1 MMPLD
6 TFHRLLSTSLSMMP
20 LDTFHHF
27 AQYLTSVSINQ
38 GFFPVGFH
46 EFSVCQSVSV
56 RPVSQSVRVD
66 LILA

>member
-1 MMPLD
+1 
-6 TFHRLLSTSLSMMP
+6 MMP

-27 AQYLTSVSINQ
+27 AQYLTIVSISQ
-38 GFFPVGFH
+38 VGFH

>member
-1 MMPLD
+1 
-6 TFHRLLSTSLSMMP
+6 MMP

-27 AQYLTSVSINQ
+27 AQYLTTVSINQ
-38 GFFPVGFH
+38 GFPPVGFH
-46 EFSVCQSVSV
+46 ISV

>member
-6 TFHRLLSTSLSMMP
+6 TFSRLPNTLLSMMP

-27 AQYLTSVSINQ
+27 AQYLTIVSISQ
-38 GFFPVGFH
+38 VGFH